1 MIVFYYYYYYIDN
14 SVNFIYSLF
23 GLEVMIDLFTY
34 KSIISKPDFQILVE
48 YIRKLPQTVE
58 DKTLIQNKIKSVDLK
73 AKLCNHPLSYFN
85 YSSTT
90 FDYYIYENIYLIPNY
105 DSSNCLFEI
114 QPSIIYIYISSF
126 IYRFTKRNNN

>member
-90 FDYYIYENIYLIPNY
+90 FDYYIYENIYLKPNY

-114 QPSIIYIYISSF
+114 QPSIYIYLI
-126 IYRFTKRNNN
+126 INYRFTKRNNN